1 MLRNLFESSSNLR
14 EESLNRLVEVLI
26 TISGESLQLAYNTR
40 EPSLFVVAK
49 LLETGIVNIGRVEV
63 IWRAT
68 TCLGLLPR
76 GSGMGRLSVSSYRP
90 H

>member
-68 TCLGLLPR
+68 TCLGSPPLTSIPKLQTLL
-76 GSGMGRLSVSSYRP
+76 LSP
-90 H
+90 F